1 MKRTILTLSLSAVAL
16 AGGGVAIA
24 QERAAERAQAPRD
37 AEHTITLAAMQQRGE
52 RIFARMDAN
61 GDGVIDRA
69 DRAARQADRFAKM
82 DLDGDGEVSRAEMQS
97 AREARLERRQERRE
111 ARRNARQASGKTDRF
126 AMLDLDGSG
135 GLSQEEMATAR
146 AQRGD
151 RTSTETAMQPAR
163 RAAMRMGK
171 ARTMLRAADADGN
184 RAVTRAEFDAA
195 LMQRFSRLDADNDG
209 TVTAAE
215 RKAARESMRQRR
227 SQG

>member
-1 MKRTILTLSLSAVAL
+1 MKPTILTLSLSAVAL

-61 GDGVIDRA
+61 GDG
-69 DRAARQADRFAKM
+69 
-82 DLDGDGEVSRAEMQS
+82 EVSRAEMQS

-111 ARRNARQASGKTDRF
+111 ARRNARQASGKTARF
-126 AMLDLDGSG
+126 AMLDLDSSG

-151 RTSTETAMQPAR
+151 RTGTETATRPAR

>member
-1 MKRTILTLSLSAVAL
+1 
-16 AGGGVAIA
+16 
-24 QERAAERAQAPRD
+24 
-37 AEHTITLAAMQQRGE
+37 
-52 RIFARMDAN
+52 
-61 GDGVIDRA
+61 
-69 DRAARQADRFAKM
+69 
-82 DLDGDGEVSRAEMQS
+82 MQS

-151 RTSTETAMQPAR
+151 RTGTETATRPAR

-215 RKAARESMRQRR
+215 RKAARKSMRQRR

>member
-61 GDGVIDRA
+61 
-69 DRAARQADRFAKM
+69 
-82 DLDGDGEVSRAEMQS
+82 GDGEVSRAEMQS

-151 RTSTETAMQPAR
+151 RTGTETATRPAR